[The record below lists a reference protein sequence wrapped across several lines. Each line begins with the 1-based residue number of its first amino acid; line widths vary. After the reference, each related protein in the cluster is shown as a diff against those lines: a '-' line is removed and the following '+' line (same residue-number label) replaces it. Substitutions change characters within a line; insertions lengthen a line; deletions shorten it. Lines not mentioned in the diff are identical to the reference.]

1 MAEPIKVKGL
11 VIRQVNY
18 GDYDKMLTLLTAE
31 LGKISVS
38 AKGVRS
44 MKSKNRAAS
53 ELLCFGEFILNPPK
67 NEVYSLSSAECIESF
82 YKLRDDYL
90 RLALGIYM
98 ADLAGHLSPE
108 DMEMGLKV
116 LLNCLYMLQDGEKD
130 IHLLKI
136 IYDLRI
142 LKESGFLPRTAS
154 CVSCDSEE
162 GPFSFSA
169 ISGGVLCRKCASLL
183 GLKPEK
189 GRAIEF
195 MDYIINSP
203 FTGAL
208 FKSVVDTETLES
220 ATRYTESFISCH
232 VAEQMKTLDYFKK
245 LVKMQ

>member
-18 GDYDKMLTLLTAE
+18 GDYDKMLTLLTGE

-53 ELLCFGEFILNPPK
+53 ELLCFGEFVLNPPRGD
-67 NEVYSLSSAECIESF
+67 VYSLSSAECIESF
-82 YKLRDDYL
+82 YHLRDDCV

-116 LLNCLYMLQDGEKD
+116 LLNCLYMLTDPEKD
-130 IHLLKI
+130 LNLVKI
-136 IYDLRI
+136 IYDLKI
-142 LKESGFLPRTAS
+142 LKVSGFEPRTSS
-154 CVSCDSEE
+154 CVSCEAED
-162 GPFSFSA
+162 GTFAFSA
-169 ISGGVLCRKCASLL
+169 VSGGVLCRKCASLL
-183 GLKPEK
+183 GLRVD
-189 GRAIEF
+189 GSRAISF
-195 MDYIINSP
+195 MDYILSAP
-203 FTGAL
+203 FTGGI
-208 FKSVVDTETLES
+208 FKTEVDEPTLMKAMS
-220 ATRYTESFISCH
+220 YTENFISCH
-232 VAEQMKTLDYFKK
+232 VTEQMKTLDYFKK